1 MINYG
6 YQRSRYGWIPYAAPI
21 ADDAPNR
28 PLALN
33 GEFRREPFMGVINQF
48 TGKER

>member
-1 MINYG
+1 LINCG
-6 YQRSRYGWIPYAAPI
+6 YERSRYGWIPYAAPK

-33 GEFRREPFMGVINQF
+33 SEFRRELFMDVINQF